1 MKPLAWTL
9 ALSTCTLLLVAP
21 RTAEACSCSGA
32 TIYPNT
38 VAPPDTLIFVTSIYW
53 DLDGIVLEH
62 QADDGATIAVETTP
76 VAQSPGYLVA
86 QPERLLDL
94 GAWTV
99 HSSTYSN
106 ISTFEVVEGD
116 APAPEVPIVTNRE
129 PFSADLGTCGRADF
143 VRFHFQEPVAAIFAQ
158 IVDPDPSSTPAG
170 FDIQGQTVHAFAP
183 LYTEGE
189 HTLTVGSH
197 SCGTDLPVA
206 GGTSLRLRFAA
217 MTADGRMSEWTGPKQ
232 AEVPSGCSITSVGP
246 SPGPASW
253 AAVVTVAGLGL
264 LRRRRA
270 VT

>member
-1 MKPLAWTL
+1 M
-9 ALSTCTLLLVAP
+9 
-21 RTAEACSCSGA
+21 
-32 TIYPNT
+32 
-38 VAPPDTLIFVTSIYW
+38 
-53 DLDGIVLEH
+53 DGIVLEH
-62 QADDGATIAVETTP
+62 QGDDGTTIAVETTP

-86 QPERLLDL
+86 QPERPLDL

-99 HSSTYSN
+99 HSSTHSN

-116 APAPEVPIVTNRE
+116 APTPEVPIVTNRE

-170 FDIQGQTVHAFAP
+170 FDIRGVKRCSAFAP

-189 HTLTVGSH
+189 HTLTVGRTRAARI
-197 SCGTDLPVA
+197 CRLPEAPPFGCV
-206 GGTSLRLRFAA
+206 FAA
-217 MTADGRMSEWTGPKQ
+217 MTADGRMSEWTEPKQ

-246 SPGPASW
+246 STGAASW
-253 AAVVTVAGLGL
+253 AAVVAVVGLGL
-264 LRRRRA
+264 LRRRGA